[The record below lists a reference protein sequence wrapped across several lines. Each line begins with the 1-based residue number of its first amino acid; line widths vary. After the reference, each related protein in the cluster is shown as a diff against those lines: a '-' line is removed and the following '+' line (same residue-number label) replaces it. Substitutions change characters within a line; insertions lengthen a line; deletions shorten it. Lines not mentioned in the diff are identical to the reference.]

1 MIKQIN
7 VYSECTIIQSLESS
21 ETNDTPPSLY
31 QTHLHFTIQ
40 LQSKTNNAH
49 SSKTSLLPTTPSS
62 PPSNPPIWRT
72 PPVRTWT
79 RPILITSAKE
89 WWLRA
94 ALTELWIGRMRG
106 ARRKYYSHPLYEQLL
121 SAHVACLRVDTSVD
135 QLPRIDAQ
143 LA

>member
-1 MIKQIN
+1 MTKQIN
-7 VYSECTIIQSLESS
+7 EYSECTIIQSLKSS
-21 ETNDTPPSLY
+21 EINDTPPSLY

-49 SSKTSLLPTTPSS
+49 SSTTSLLPTTSS
-62 PPSNPPIWRT
+62 SLSSNPPIWRT
-72 PPVRTWT
+72 LPVRTWT
-79 RPILITSAKE
+79 RPILITSAKK

-94 ALTELWIGRMRG
+94 APTELWTGRMWG
-106 ARRKYYSHPLYEQLL
+106 ARRRYCSHSLYEQLL
-121 SAHVACLRVDTSVD
+121 SAHVAYLRVDTSVD